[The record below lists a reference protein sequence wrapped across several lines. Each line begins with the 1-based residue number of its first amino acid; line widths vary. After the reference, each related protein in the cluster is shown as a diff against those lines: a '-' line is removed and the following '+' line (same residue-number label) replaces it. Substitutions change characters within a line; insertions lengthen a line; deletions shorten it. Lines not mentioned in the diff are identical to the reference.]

1 MKKLYFLFAFC
12 SSFLL
17 HSQEIYYIKSDTRLF
32 TSKNKSSDFLGY
44 FKYGASIKLLSKNE
58 NGWYKI
64 QSDNFSEG
72 YVEAKYIAETLNASD
87 IKTKDKE
94 NPIIESGDNYYGSP
108 HLFVLAAGLK
118 ARAMPDKTSKIREI
132 LFTGDPVPVNYYPK
146 SQDEWV
152 NISGTFR
159 DEYNKF
165 VQRKYIGQRP
175 DFDKL
180 INEFDKLDVSKIN
193 ERKTLSERIVELAW
207 NSGYKKLAPA
217 YQRYSAVVKQINDE
231 KLISETELNELL
243 ARKLGQQKT
252 FDEITAISK
261 KAEFSLKGVK
271 TKTFNLPLSEL
282 LKLYNQPLKK
292 KTMEDGCGIYLS
304 DTFYYYSDLEVSVD
318 ESKNLVE
325 IVKVFLNENN
335 KFILNSKTIFDYK
348 LTERDFIEKYGTYIE
363 TSLKTPHHYS
373 LNLEDGQIQL
383 QFKDGKLFS
392 VEIFYYC

>member
-1 MKKLYFLFAFC
+1 MKKLYFLLAFY

-32 TSKNKSSDFLGY
+32 TSKSKSSDFLGY
-44 FKYGASIKLLSKNE
+44 FKYGASVKLLSKNE

-72 YVEAKYIAETLNASD
+72 YVETKYIAETLNSSD

-94 NPIIESGDNYYGSP
+94 NPIIESGDSYYGSP
-108 HLFVLAAGLK
+108 HLFVLVAGLK

-132 LFTGDPVPVNYYPK
+132 LFTGDPIPVNYYPK
-146 SQDEWV
+146 NQDEWV
-152 NISGTFR
+152 NISGTFG
-159 DEYNKF
+159 DDYNKF

-180 INEFDKLDVSKIN
+180 ISEFDKLDISKIN

-207 NSGYKKLAPA
+207 NSGYKKLIPA
-217 YQRYSAVVKQINDE
+217 YERYSDVARQINDE
-231 KLISETELNELL
+231 KLISETELNQLL
-243 ARKLGQQKT
+243 AKKLGQQKT

-261 KAEFSLKGVK
+261 KAEFLLKGVK

-282 LKLYNQPLKK
+282 LKLYSQPLKK
-292 KTMEDGCGIYLS
+292 KTMEDDCGIYLS
-304 DTFYYYSDLEVSVD
+304 DNFYYYSDLEVSVD
-318 ESKNLVE
+318 ENKNLVE
-325 IVKVFLNENN
+325 IVKIFLNENN
-335 KFILNSKTIFDYK
+335 KFILNSKAVFDHK
-348 LTERDFIEKYGTYIE
+348 LTEKDFIEKYGTYIE
-363 TSLKTPHHYS
+363 ASLKAPHHYS
-373 LNLEDGQIQL
+373 LNLEDGQFRL
-383 QFKDGKLFS
+383 EFKDGKLYS